1 MHNRDDDAEHEDQ
14 NDSFTPTVPHHLR
27 NGKKEKKRKEKKR
40 KEKKEIV
47 IKVNSFEM
55 TR

>member
-27 NGKKEKKRKEKKR
+27 NGKKEKKRKEKK
-40 KEKKEIV
+40 EIV